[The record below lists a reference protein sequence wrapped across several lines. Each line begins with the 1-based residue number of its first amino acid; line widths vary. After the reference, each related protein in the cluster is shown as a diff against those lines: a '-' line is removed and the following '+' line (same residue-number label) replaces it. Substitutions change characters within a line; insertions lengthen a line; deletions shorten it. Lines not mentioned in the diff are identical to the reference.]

1 MYIIANLKN
10 FTLTHEF
17 CIFDEENQL
26 VDKFATS
33 MKQLPEL
40 IVEACK
46 KYNVNSVSL
55 MGNKNFS
62 KKVGEDIKA
71 INLAKYELN
80 INVQYI

>member
-10 FTLTHEF
+10 FTLAHDF
-17 CIFDEENQL
+17 YIYDDENQL
-26 VDKFATS
+26 VCKYAAS
-33 MKQLPEL
+33 MKDLPEL

-46 KYNVNSVSL
+46 KHNINTVSL

-62 KKVGEDIKA
+62 KKVGENIKA

-80 INVQYI
+80 ITVQYV